1 MLAQKAREALAKLG
15 IQVDVQDTVYSLVLR
30 LMQKNAASM
39 FNLLQ
44 AEGRSVAAALLVQES
59 IDGMKK

>member
-1 MLAQKAREALAKLG
+1 MLVQTARETLAKLG
-15 IQVDVQDTVYSLVLR
+15 IQVDVQDTVYSLFLR

-59 IDGMKK
+59 IDSMKK